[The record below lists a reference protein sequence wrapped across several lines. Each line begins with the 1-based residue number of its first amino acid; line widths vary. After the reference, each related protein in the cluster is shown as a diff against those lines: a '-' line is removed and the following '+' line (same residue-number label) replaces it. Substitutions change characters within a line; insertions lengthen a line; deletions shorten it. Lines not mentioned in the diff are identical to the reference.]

1 MKLNWGQSIVL
12 FFAIFLSLAIGF
24 IIFSLMQNND
34 LVTENYYEKGADYT
48 HQMEINGRSAV
59 YNDSIQLVNQN
70 GQLVARFS
78 NSINQMTDT
87 IHIFFFRPSDKRFD
101 FEFASLLNSDSLA
114 IDKSKLAK
122 GRYKVKFQWFQSR
135 INYQVEKEFFI
146 E

>member
-24 IIFSLMQNND
+24 IIFSLRQNND
-34 LVTENYYEKGADYT
+34 LEAENYYEKGADYT

-59 YNDSIQLVNQN
+59 YNDSIQMMNQN
-70 GQLVARFS
+70 SQIVARFS
-78 NSINQMTDT
+78 KSIDLMTDT
-87 IHIFFFRPSDKRFD
+87 MHINFFRPSDKRFD

-114 IDKSKLAK
+114 IDKSKLVK
-122 GRYKVKFQWFQSR
+122 GRYKVKFQWFQNLIS
-135 INYQVEKEFFI
+135 YQVEKEFFI